1 MSAVLPHNTTTTQHC
16 SQIIIRAYRCK
27 KCHVFVTL
35 KAFYRFL
42 IVCRYR
48 LWHQELFWMNH
59 LTWMNQMT
67 LLGFV
72 QLSFHCQS
80 RDSVKCLLGFD
91 HWLNVFIHM
100 NMIIDHWQCFHS
112 YEHDYFWLHRGAA
125 PEARGERRV
134 DSQDDAG
141 ESQGEMR
148 PACGWYDG
156 FTFCHHLL
164 SFQTRK
170 VIVHSVLGEQ
180 LMRES
185 NWYFHL
191 WVN

>member
-67 LLGFV
+67 LLGFCTAV
-72 QLSFHCQS
+72 ISLSVTRFS
-80 RDSVKCLLGFD
+80 EVSVRIWSLTE
-91 HWLNVFIHM
+91 
-100 NMIIDHWQCFHS
+100 CFHS
-112 YEHDYFWLHRGAA
+112 YEHDYWSLTMFSFIWTWLFLTPQRSRTWGTWRKTCWF
-125 PEARGERRV
+125 PRWCGRKPRR
-134 DSQDDAG
+134 DA
-141 ESQGEMR
+141 SSMWMVR
-148 PACGWYDG
+148 WVYILSS
-156 FTFCHHLL
+156 FTL
-164 SFQTRK
+164 
-170 VIVHSVLGEQ
+170 VP
-180 LMRES
+180 
-185 NWYFHL
+185 NP
-191 WVN
+191 